1 MRNFQRTNGREV
13 LNFYKERV
21 EIDLNIYRNG
31 IAANLAAE
39 MMMTRTPGDAK
50 KTTKRKKEAIERAK
64 ICRKTIPKY
73 VIKCMQNCRNRD
85 SPLNTAIASK
95 EHPFADILR
104 APRISSSRGTPST
117 PVQST
122 AISPNLPLR
131 CGYSLAAATIS
142 LKRDAKTPSEYFIFE
157 DVQSLYI
164 PLLGCPITLHSPF
177 SSIVHQVELV

>member
-13 LNFYKERV
+13 LNFYKEGV
-21 EIDLNIYRNG
+21 PIDLNIYRNG

-104 APRISSSRGTPST
+104 A
-117 PVQST
+117 
-122 AISPNLPLR
+122 
-131 CGYSLAAATIS
+131 SLAPEERLRHQCS
-142 LKRDAKTPSEYFIFE
+142 LLQYLPTCLY
-157 DVQSLYI
+157 DVAI
-164 PLLGCPITLHSPF
+164 PLLLLQYP
-177 SSIVHQVELV
+177 